1 MPTSAG
7 GSASFDSW
15 VADMNAKYARAERDS
30 ERREQIPEAGIDY
43 TLPETGL
50 SSLASPRLASPRL
63 ASQWLKIMGVADYL
77 REAERLVVGGD

>member
-50 SSLASPRLASPRL
+50 SSLASPRLAS
-63 ASQWLKIMGVADYL
+63 QWLKIMGVADYL